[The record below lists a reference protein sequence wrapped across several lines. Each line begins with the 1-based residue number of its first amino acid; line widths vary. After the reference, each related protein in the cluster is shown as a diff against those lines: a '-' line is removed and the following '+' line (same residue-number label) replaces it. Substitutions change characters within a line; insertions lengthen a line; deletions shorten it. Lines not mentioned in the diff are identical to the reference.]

1 MVAASELNYL
11 GTMMNRAKMK
21 KSATLRVYLRIKIK
35 FPFNW
40 NHGSTKST
48 HNFTKIIISI
58 LIEEEN

>member
-21 KSATLRVYLRIKIK
+21 KSATLRIYLRIKIK

-40 NHGSTKST
+40 NHVVP
-48 HNFTKIIISI
+48 
-58 LIEEEN
+58 